1 MALRKGGTLF
11 AEATGKTVKSIR
23 YEENADWQ
31 ALEVIFSDGT
41 LFSFEFS
48 SRVTVQARY
57 FRATGGN
64 LKPIRSYG
72 RVTGNSNQNRG
83 EFA

>member
-1 MALRKGGTLF
+1 MVGTKRDTVF
-11 AEATGKTVKSIR
+11 SEATGKTVKSIK
-23 YEENADWQ
+23 YEENADWR
-31 ALEVIFSDGT
+31 ALEVMFSDGT

-64 LKPIRSYG
+64 LERIRSYG
-72 RVTGNSNQNRG
+72 RVSGNSG
-83 EFA
+83 

>member
-1 MALRKGGTLF
+1 MARTKRDTVF
-11 AEATGKTVKSIR
+11 SEASGKTVKSIR

-31 ALEVIFSDGT
+31 ALEVMFSDGT

-57 FRATGGN
+57 FKTISGN

-72 RVTGNSNQNRG
+72 RISGNSDQNR
-83 EFA
+83 